1 MNSNG
6 TPKEKFTFSDSE
18 KVEKILSQY
27 PDKKS
32 ATLPLL
38 HLAQSEKAYISSS
51 VINTVAHLVDCHPAV
66 VMDCV
71 SFYTMLYTKPHG
83 RHIIQVCQ
91 TLSCSLNGADTLVDH
106 MTGKYGI
113 KPGERVSYY
122 DIIKRANSLNPYIE
136 KLTIK
141 NENDW
146 TDSDRDLSR
155 VLSEMNEID
164 QDKFARLVKLIPP
177 IKISFL

>member
-71 SFYTMLYTKPHG
+71 SFYTMLYTKPYG

-113 KPGERVSYY
+113 KPGE
-122 DIIKRANSLNPYIE
+122 
-136 KLTIK
+136 TT
-141 NENDW
+141 
-146 TDSDRDLSR
+146 TDERFTLMKVECLGSCGTAPVVQVNKVYHEDLSK
-155 VLSEMNEID
+155 E
-164 QDKFARLVKLIPP
+164 KFDDLLESLK
-177 IKISFL
+177 

>member
-6 TPKEKFTFSDSE
+6 TPNEKFTFTDKD

-38 HLAQSEKAYISSS
+38 HLAQSEQGYISGT
-51 VINTVAHLVDCHPAV
+51 VINTVGGLVDCHPAL

-71 SFYTMLYTKPHG
+71 SFYTMFYTKPHG

-91 TLSCSLNGADTLVDH
+91 TLSCSLNGADALVDQV
-106 MTGKYGI
+106 TDKYGI
-113 KPGERVSYY
+113 KPGETTPDGRFTLMKVECLGSCGTAPVVQINKDYHEGLSQ
-122 DIIKRANSLNPYIE
+122 KRFDELLESH
-136 KLTIK
+136 
-141 NENDW
+141 
-146 TDSDRDLSR
+146 
-155 VLSEMNEID
+155 
-164 QDKFARLVKLIPP
+164 Q
-177 IKISFL
+177 